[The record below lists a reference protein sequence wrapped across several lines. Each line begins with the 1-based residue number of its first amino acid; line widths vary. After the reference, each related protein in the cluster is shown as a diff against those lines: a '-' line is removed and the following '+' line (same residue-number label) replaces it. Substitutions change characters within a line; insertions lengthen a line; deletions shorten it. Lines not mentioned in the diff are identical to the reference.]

1 MIKKIF
7 DKLNSLL
14 KGFKLEHYKN
24 KIKGY
29 HIIKSEPLSL
39 TLLLNGDLYIDY
51 QILANGS
58 YDFDTIKKLDE
69 IISNFEK
76 KNDKKNITFFDVG
89 SNIGIMSLYLKKKY
103 PDLIIY
109 SFEPVSI
116 NYYQQKMNMI
126 MNNLE
131 YSLIRKTVGDTT
143 RDDCNIYLPDK
154 IIYTDFGKI
163 NMGIP
168 SVYKNKYRTG
178 SKYETVEM
186 ITLDDFI
193 KEEMDSNSVFETNI
207 LIKIDVEGAELR
219 VIRGMKNFL
228 RGAKNVK
235 MISECLFKENF
246 DLYSKAV
253 NILRSFSYKIYDYN
267 NNDLSDVELNSLKN
281 GNLVFEKVEE

>member
-1 MIKKIF
+1 LIKKIF
-7 DKLNSLL
+7 DKLSRLV
-14 KGFKLEHYKN
+14 KDFKLEHYKN

-29 HIIKSEPLSL
+29 HIIKSKVLSL

-51 QILANGS
+51 QILVNGS
-58 YDFDTIKKLDE
+58 YDFDTIQKLDE
-69 IISNFEK
+69 IISNF
-76 KNDKKNITFFDVG
+76 DKKNHKNIIFFDIG

-103 PDLIIY
+103 SDLIIY

-131 YSLIRKTVGDTT
+131 YNLIRKAVGETT

-154 IIYTDFGKI
+154 IIYSDFGKI
-163 NMGIP
+163 NMGIS

-193 KEEMDSNSVFETNI
+193 KQEMDSNSVFETNI
-207 LIKIDVEGAELR
+207 LIKIDVEGAELQ

-228 RGAKNVK
+228 REAKNVK
-235 MISECLFKENF
+235 VIIECLFKENF

-253 NILRSFSYKIYDYN
+253 NILRSFSYKIYDCN
-267 NNDLSDVELNSLKN
+267 NIDLSNVEVNSLKN